1 MSKPSKVTEVN
12 LMRKRITSKTIALAT
27 LVIAAVSVAVAQIK
41 IDIGDLLK
49 IGGIALVVDRFGP
62 EIDKAVDDLQGFS
75 PQQAAMTKV
84 VPIISAGSGTHVG
97 AAQVMGPASEVQ
109 KVRAVAQV
117 EGTIFGGVVRI
128 KALIPVSTT
137 SVSNIRRVDGVGV
150 SAIIDIKI

>member
-1 MSKPSKVTEVN
+1 
-12 LMRKRITSKTIALAT
+12 MRKRMKNRAVAFVVLAL
-27 LVIAAVSVAVAQIK
+27 AAVSFAVAQIK

-62 EIDKAVDDLQGFS
+62 EIDKAVDDLQGFDERQS
-75 PQQAAMTKV
+75 AMTKV

-109 KVRAVAQV
+109 RVRAVAQV
-117 EGTIFGGVVRI
+117 EGTVFGGVVRI

-137 SVSNIRRVDGVGV
+137 SVTNIRRVDGVGV

>member
-1 MSKPSKVTEVN
+1 
-12 LMRKRITSKTIALAT
+12 MRKKLKSKTLALVALT
-27 LVIAAVSVAVAQIK
+27 VAAVSVAVAQIK
-41 IDIGDLLK
+41 IDIRDLLK

-62 EIDKAVDDLQGFS
+62 EIDKAVDDLQGFD
-75 PQQAAMTKV
+75 QKQAAMTKV

-97 AAQVMGPASEVQ
+97 AAQVMGPATEVR

-137 SVSNIRRVDGVGV
+137 SVTNIQRVDGVGV
-150 SAIIDIKI
+150 SAVIDIKI

>member
-1 MSKPSKVTEVN
+1 
-12 LMRKRITSKTIALAT
+12 MRKRMKNRVVAFVVLAL
-27 LVIAAVSVAVAQIK
+27 AAVSFAVAQIK

-62 EIDKAVDDLQGFS
+62 EIDKAVDDLQGFNER
-75 PQQAAMTKV
+75 QAAMTKV

-109 KVRAVAQV
+109 RVRAVAQV
-117 EGTIFGGVVRI
+117 EGTVFGGVVRI

-137 SVSNIRRVDGVGV
+137 SVTNIRRVDGVGV

>member
-1 MSKPSKVTEVN
+1 MI
-12 LMRKRITSKTIALAT
+12 RKKICKKALV
-27 LVIAAVSVAVAQIK
+27 LFAALLAAASLAVAQLK

-62 EIDKAVDDLQGFS
+62 EIDKAVDDLQGFT
-75 PQQAAMTKV
+75 PEQAAMTKV

-97 AAQVMGPASEVQ
+97 AAQVMGPASQVN

-117 EGTIFGGVVRI
+117 EGKVFGGVVRI

-137 SVSNIRRVDGVGV
+137 SVTNIRRVDGVGV
-150 SAIIDIKI
+150 SAIIDVKI

>member
-1 MSKPSKVTEVN
+1 
-12 LMRKRITSKTIALAT
+12 MRKKISKKALV
-27 LVIAAVSVAVAQIK
+27 LFAALLAAAPLAVAQLK

-62 EIDKAVDDLQGFS
+62 EIDKAVDDLQGFT
-75 PQQAAMTKV
+75 PEQAAMTKV

-97 AAQVMGPASEVQ
+97 AAQVMGPASEVN

-117 EGTIFGGVVRI
+117 EGKVFGGVVRI

-137 SVSNIRRVDGVGV
+137 SVTNIRRVDGVGV
-150 SAIIDIKI
+150 SAIIDVKI

>member
-1 MSKPSKVTEVN
+1 MIRRKISKK
-12 LMRKRITSKTIALAT
+12 ALV
-27 LVIAAVSVAVAQIK
+27 LFAALLAAASLAVAQLK

-62 EIDKAVDDLQGFS
+62 EIDKAVDDLQGFT
-75 PQQAAMTKV
+75 PEQAAMTKV

-97 AAQVMGPASEVQ
+97 AAQVMGPASQVN

-117 EGTIFGGVVRI
+117 EGKVFGGVVRI

-137 SVSNIRRVDGVGV
+137 SVTNIRRVDGVGV
-150 SAIIDIKI
+150 SAIIDVKI

>member
-1 MSKPSKVTEVN
+1 MIRKKISKK
-12 LMRKRITSKTIALAT
+12 ALV
-27 LVIAAVSVAVAQIK
+27 LFAALLAAASLAVAQLK

-62 EIDKAVDDLQGFS
+62 EIDKAVDDLQGFT
-75 PQQAAMTKV
+75 PEQAAMTKV

-97 AAQVMGPASEVQ
+97 AAQVMGPASEVN

-117 EGTIFGGVVRI
+117 EGKVFGGVVRI

-137 SVSNIRRVDGVGV
+137 SVTNIRRVDGVGV
-150 SAIIDIKI
+150 SAIIDVKI